1 MFSYRWICG
10 LRSALHKMLSGS
22 DLFLAISCKCFT
34 KSASILKML
43 IHLLY
48 FPSINIPSLFHSSL
62 IYQFHMICSRLDP
75 SFHCGAVGF
84 KSFGANLCFFAS
96 TKEGD
101 YKVIQVLLHKLNLLY
116 LFSLHLPLSFFLW
129 ALPFLNAIFSTCFFF
144 FFPLYILLPALF
156 LPFPYCCLAHSTQ
169 DQLCSFPC
177 CWPEPYSL
185 AFRDQESYISC
196 FHHTCC
202 PSLRT
207 KVMNLL
213 EALGAVLSL
222 CCGFGFLGMQ
232 GERCGSALALP
243 RLNIDG
249 MCSFGWAP
257 VCRMN
262 SLCEQVLRSFYM

>member
-1 MFSYRWICG
+1 
-10 LRSALHKMLSGS
+10 MLSGS

-101 YKVIQVLLHKLNLLY
+101 YKEIQVLLHKLNLLY
-116 LFSLHLPLSFFLW
+116 LFAPSSSQFFSLSSSLSQCYFQHLLFF
-129 ALPFLNAIFSTCFFF
+129 S
-144 FFPLYILLPALF
+144 PLYILLPALF

-177 CWPEPYSL
+177 C
-185 AFRDQESYISC
+185 
-196 FHHTCC
+196 
-202 PSLRT
+202 
-207 KVMNLL
+207 
-213 EALGAVLSL
+213 
-222 CCGFGFLGMQ
+222 
-232 GERCGSALALP
+232 
-243 RLNIDG
+243 
-249 MCSFGWAP
+249 
-257 VCRMN
+257 
-262 SLCEQVLRSFYM
+262 

>member
-10 LRSALHKMLSGS
+10 LRSALHKMLNGS

-101 YKVIQVLLHKLNLLY
+101 YKEIQVLLHKLNLLY

-129 ALPFLNAIFSTCFFF
+129 ALPFLNAIFSTCFFL
-144 FFPLYILLPALF
+144 FPTVHPSSSPISAFLLLLPCSQHPGPALL
-156 LPFPYCCLAHSTQ
+156 LPLLLARTLFPGFQRPGKLHFMLPSHLLPIFK
-169 DQLCSFPC
+169 DQSD
-177 CWPEPYSL
+177 EPAGGS
-185 AFRDQESYISC
+185 RSC
-196 FHHTCC
+196 
-202 PSLRT
+202 
-207 KVMNLL
+207 
-213 EALGAVLSL
+213 ALSVLWL
-222 CCGFGFLGMQ
+222 WFLGDA
-232 GERCGSALALP
+232 GRTLWLCLGSSTVKHRWNVQFWVSSCL
-243 RLNIDG
+243 
-249 MCSFGWAP
+249 
-257 VCRMN
+257 
-262 SLCEQVLRSFYM
+262 

>member
-101 YKVIQVLLHKLNLLY
+101 YKEIQVLLHKLNLLY

-144 FFPLYILLPALF
+144 FSHCTSFFQPYFCLSPIAALLTAPRTSSAPSPAAGQNLIPWLSETRKATF
-156 LPFPYCCLAHSTQ
+156 HASITPAAH
-169 DQLCSFPC
+169 L
-177 CWPEPYSL
+177 
-185 AFRDQESYISC
+185 
-196 FHHTCC
+196 
-202 PSLRT
+202 
-207 KVMNLL
+207 
-213 EALGAVLSL
+213 
-222 CCGFGFLGMQ
+222 
-232 GERCGSALALP
+232 
-243 RLNIDG
+243 
-249 MCSFGWAP
+249 
-257 VCRMN
+257 
-262 SLCEQVLRSFYM
+262 